1 MLKGFRDFVLRG
13 NIVDLATAVVVGAAF
28 NGVVEQF
35 TKAFIEP
42 LIRLFGGGGVSAG
55 ALMINGVPFDWPS
68 FLNAVINLVIVAGV
82 LYFIVVTPMN
92 RIRAR
97 RQPSDQPTAITPE
110 DVVLLRE
117 IRDLLR
123 DAR

>member
-13 NIVDLATAVVVGAAF
+13 NIVDLATAVVIGAAF

-42 LIRLFGGGGVSAG
+42 LIRLFGGGGVTAG
-55 ALMINGVPFDWPS
+55 VLVINGVPFDWPA
-68 FLNAVINLVIVAGV
+68 FLNAIINLVIVAGV
-82 LYFIVVTPMN
+82 LYFLVITPMN
-92 RIRAR
+92 QLKAR
-97 RQPSDQPTAITPE
+97 LLHEAPKANVTPE
-110 DVVLLRE
+110 DIVLLRE

-123 DAR
+123 QR

>member
-13 NIVDLATAVVVGAAF
+13 NIVDLATAVVIGAAF

-35 TKAFIEP
+35 TQAFIEP
-42 LIRLFGGGGVSAG
+42 LLRLIGGGGISAG
-55 ALMINGVPFDWPS
+55 AFTINGVPFDWAA
-68 FLNAVINLVIVAGV
+68 FVNAVINLLIVAAV
-82 LYFIVVTPMN
+82 LYFIVITPMN
-92 RIRAR
+92 KIRAR
-97 RQPSDQPTAITPE
+97 LVNDARPMHVAPE

-123 DAR
+123 DRR

>member
-13 NIVDLATAVVVGAAF
+13 NIVDLATAVVIGAAF

-42 LIRLFGGGGVSAG
+42 LIRLFGGGGVNAG
-55 ALMINGVPFDWPS
+55 AIMINGVPFDWPAFVNS
-68 FLNAVINLVIVAGV
+68 VINLLIVAAV
-82 LYFIVVTPMN
+82 LYFLVITPMHKLK
-92 RIRAR
+92 AR
-97 RQPSDQPTAITPE
+97 LVNDAKQVATPE
-110 DVVLLRE
+110 DVALLRE

-123 DAR
+123 ERR